1 MTSGPSFDIGV
12 KALREDRGLSERAK
26 KSATVV
32 GAGMVGVCCAL
43 YLQNE
48 GYEVTVIDLN
58 GPGEETSS
66 GNLGG
71 FGVASCPPAAMPGI
85 IKKVPDM
92 LFKETAPLKLR
103 WGHVVTALPWFIR
116 FIAQSSRSN
125 VEANARARQSLLD
138 KVHEAMD
145 PLIAEAGAQDLMNS
159 AGLMFTFES
168 EAAFQKSTYAF
179 DLRKRNGVELDLL
192 NGNEAR
198 QVEPNLSENVVRAYR
213 VANFSN
219 TADPLRLVQA
229 LAQLFLARGGI
240 HHRAEVRGFRVGS
253 EGVDAV
259 LTDTSEMPV
268 EVLVLAAGV
277 WSRPLAK
284 QLGTSVPLEA
294 ERGYHTHF
302 LGSQVA
308 MTGAIMSVE
317 RHVAVTPMLEG
328 IRVGGMAEFAGLDA
342 PADMRYAKIVR
353 AHAQALFPGLASHQ
367 EFAEWMGPR
376 PSHPDAKPVIAR
388 SPLHRNVLFAFGHD
402 HLGLTF
408 GGITGKLISELATDN
423 TPSVDLEPFRPD
435 RF

>member
-1 MTSGPSFDIGV
+1 MSESGE
-12 KALREDRGLSERAK
+12 KT
-26 KSATVV
+26 ATVV
-32 GAGMVGVCCAL
+32 GAGMVGICCAL

-48 GYEVTVIDLN
+48 GYQVTVIDRN
-58 GPGEETSS
+58 APGEATSS

-71 FGVASCPPAAMPGI
+71 FGIASCPPAAMPGI
-85 IKKVPDM
+85 IRKVPGM

-103 WGHVVTALPWFIR
+103 WGHAVTALPWFIR
-116 FIAQSSRSN
+116 FIAQSRRSK

-138 KVHEAMD
+138 KVHEAID
-145 PLIAEAGAQDLMNS
+145 PLIDQAGAQALMKS
-159 AGLMFTFES
+159 AGLMFTFEN
-168 EAAFQKSTYAF
+168 EAAFQMATYAF
-179 DLRKRNGVELDLL
+179 ELRKRNGVALDLL
-192 NGNEAR
+192 DGNEAR
-198 QVEPNLSENVVRAYR
+198 QVEPNLSENIIRAYR

-240 HHRAEVRGFRVGS
+240 YHRAEVRGFKVGS
-253 EGVDAV
+253 EGVSDI
-259 LTDTSEMPV
+259 LTDTSEIPV

-284 QLGTSVPLEA
+284 QLGTSIPLEA

-302 LGSQVA
+302 VGSEVA

-317 RHVAVTPMLEG
+317 RHVAVTPMREG
-328 IRVGGMAEFAGLDA
+328 IRVGGMAEFAAPDA

-353 AHAQALFPGLASHQ
+353 AHAQALFPGLLSHQ
-367 EFAEWMGPR
+367 KFSEWMGPR
-376 PSHPDAKPVIAR
+376 PSHPDAKPVIGR
-388 SPLHRNVLFAFGHD
+388 SPLHRNVYFAFGHD

-408 GGITGKLISELATDN
+408 GGITGKLISELVTN
-423 TPSVDLEPFRPD
+423 NMPSVDLEPFRPD